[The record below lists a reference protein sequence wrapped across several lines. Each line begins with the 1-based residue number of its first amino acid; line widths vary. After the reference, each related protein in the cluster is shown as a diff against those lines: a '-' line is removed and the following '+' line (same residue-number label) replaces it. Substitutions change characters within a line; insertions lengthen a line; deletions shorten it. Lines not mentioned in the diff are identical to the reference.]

1 MAASFPGFSKE
12 AMKFFRDLEQ
22 NNRRE
27 WFEERKEFY
36 LAKVKAPMEAL
47 VEAVGADM
55 LKYAPEAVTTP
66 QKAMYRIYRD
76 TRFSNDKTPYKTHLG
91 ASFFRHDLGKH
102 IAGGFYFEVSHK
114 HIGLAGGVYMPTPEN
129 LRILRLHLLEN
140 HERFN
145 KLVRNKKLLDA
156 LGELQGDKLTRPPK
170 GFPAEHPAL
179 DWIRFKNWYYW
190 KELPAGLATT
200 PGLFKE
206 ITTRLRLMAPVV
218 AFFNEPLLAD
228 KNRRAPLET
237 GWV

>member
-12 AMKFFRDLEQ
+12 AMKFFRDLES

-27 WFEERKEFY
+27 WFEEHKEFY

-47 VEAVGADM
+47 VEAVDADM

-129 LRILRLHLLEN
+129 LRLLRLHLLEH

-145 KLVRNKKLLDA
+145 KLVRNRKLLDA

-179 DWIRFKNWYYW
+179 DWVRFKNWYYW

-200 PGLFKE
+200 PELFKE
-206 ITTRLRLMAPVV
+206 ITLRFRLMAPIV

-237 GWV
+237 GWI